1 MSPVHS
7 AAAELVA
14 LAAAVRPDWDERD
27 VSGVI
32 VQATQNGMT
41 WEQVLTGLPR
51 LMADPAASPR
61 DLIPVGPLAGRRCP
75 DPSVAAEGA
84 AVIRELL
91 EVFARGA
98 GS

>member
-1 MSPVHS
+1 MARVVR
-7 AAAELVA
+7 ATAELIV
-14 LAAAVRPDWDERD
+14 LAAAGGPDWDERN
-27 VSGVI
+27 VSGLI
-32 VQATQNGMT
+32 VQASQNGMT

-61 DLIPVGPLAGRRCP
+61 DLIPAGPLAGRRCP

-98 GS
+98 AS

>member
-7 AAAELVA
+7 ATAELTA
-14 LAAAVRPDWDERD
+14 LAAAVRPDWDERN

-41 WEQVLTGLPR
+41 WEQVLTGLAR

-98 GS
+98 AS

>member
-7 AAAELVA
+7 AAAELTA
-14 LAAAVRPDWDERD
+14 LAAAVRPDWDERN

-41 WEQVLTGLPR
+41 WEQVLTGLAR

-98 GS
+98 AS

>member
-1 MSPVHS
+1 MARVVR
-7 AAAELVA
+7 ATAELIV
-14 LAAAVRPDWDERD
+14 LAAAVRPDWDERN

-41 WEQVLTGLPR
+41 WEQVLTGLAR